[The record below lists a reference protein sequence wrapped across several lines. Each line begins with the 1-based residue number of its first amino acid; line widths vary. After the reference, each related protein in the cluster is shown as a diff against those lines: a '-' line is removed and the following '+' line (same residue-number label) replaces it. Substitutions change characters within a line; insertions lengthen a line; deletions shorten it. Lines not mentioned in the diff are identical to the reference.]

1 MTGDFFLT
9 NWFLEAMRWIYS
21 LTCAISESG
30 FGNVFLTILISTILL
45 RALTI
50 FSDIKTRKSS
60 AKMAEVQPEI
70 QRLQKKYAND
80 PRRFQAEQTKLMK
93 EKGVSMWGSCLP
105 MLITMPLFFCFIA
118 AFRYWGY
125 EMNLR
130 LLVDEN
136 AMELFKSFKFLWINN
151 IWQPDNG
158 LTPVLANGASFLA
171 TPQLSNLLY
180 LQEPGVGEKLVEMG
194 LAVTKVYQGGV
205 SYQLLSNDAAI
216 AIYDAAIQPFLDVY
230 KGYNNGWFVMSI
242 LAGGTNFRELGGY
255 EADEGK
261 HVKWGQIWRGIPT
274 CKLTGE
280 ADRAKLDAL
289 GLRLILDLRSTEE
302 ARREPDYVPDGARL
316 VQICGLC
323 AEDGREISFAPD
335 DIDALMKGR
344 KETPDG
350 SFFVQTMYERMLF
363 GNKAFKELFRAL
375 EAGETPI
382 LFHCSAGKDRTGVA
396 AMLILLALGASDET
410 ICADYLQTNLC
421 RKAEIEARMAAH
433 ADEIAKD
440 PRRENFHRSAA
451 GVSPEAAPFVLRT
464 IRAKYGN
471 AENYLEKEYGLTPA
485 RLMRL
490 RRMYLE

>member
-205 SYQLLSNDAAI
+205 SYQLLSNETAI

-230 KGYNNGWFVMSI
+230 KGYNNGWFIMSI
-242 LAGGTNFRELGGY
+242 LAGGTNFLSAWLMTKNTPAANE
-255 EADEGK
+255 EAAK
-261 HVKWGQIWRGIPT
+261 STKWMNYLFPIMSFIFCLNYNAAFAIYWT
-274 CKLTGE
+274 LTSVIMIIVN
-280 ADRAKLDAL
+280 
-289 GLRLILDLRSTEE
+289 LILNKKFPKTE
-302 ARREPDYVPDGARL
+302 PVK
-316 VQICGLC
+316 
-323 AEDGREISFAPD
+323 ED
-335 DIDALMKGR
+335 
-344 KETPDG
+344 
-350 SFFVQTMYERMLF
+350 
-363 GNKAFKELFRAL
+363 
-375 EAGETPI
+375 
-382 LFHCSAGKDRTGVA
+382 
-396 AMLILLALGASDET
+396 
-410 ICADYLQTNLC
+410 AD
-421 RKAEIEARMAAH
+421 K
-433 ADEIAKD
+433 
-440 PRRENFHRSAA
+440 
-451 GVSPEAAPFVLRT
+451 
-464 IRAKYGN
+464 
-471 AENYLEKEYGLTPA
+471 
-485 RLMRL
+485 
-490 RRMYLE
+490 

>member
-230 KGYNNGWFVMSI
+230 KGYNNGWFIMSI
-242 LAGGTNFRELGGY
+242 LAGGTNFLSAWLMTKNTPAANE
-255 EADEGK
+255 EAAK
-261 HVKWGQIWRGIPT
+261 STKWMNYLFPVMSFIFCLNYNAAFAIYWT
-274 CKLTGE
+274 LTSVIMIIVN
-280 ADRAKLDAL
+280 
-289 GLRLILDLRSTEE
+289 LILNRKFPRTEP
-302 ARREPDYVPDGARL
+302 AK
-316 VQICGLC
+316 
-323 AEDGREISFAPD
+323 ED
-335 DIDALMKGR
+335 
-344 KETPDG
+344 
-350 SFFVQTMYERMLF
+350 
-363 GNKAFKELFRAL
+363 
-375 EAGETPI
+375 
-382 LFHCSAGKDRTGVA
+382 
-396 AMLILLALGASDET
+396 
-410 ICADYLQTNLC
+410 AD
-421 RKAEIEARMAAH
+421 K
-433 ADEIAKD
+433 
-440 PRRENFHRSAA
+440 
-451 GVSPEAAPFVLRT
+451 
-464 IRAKYGN
+464 
-471 AENYLEKEYGLTPA
+471 
-485 RLMRL
+485 
-490 RRMYLE
+490 

>member
-50 FSDIKTRKSS
+50 FSDIKTRKSP

-205 SYQLLSNDAAI
+205 SYQLLSNETAI

-230 KGYNNGWFVMSI
+230 KGYNNGWFIMSI
-242 LAGGTNFRELGGY
+242 LAGGTNFLSAWLMTKNTPAANE
-255 EADEGK
+255 EAAK
-261 HVKWGQIWRGIPT
+261 STKWMNYLFPVMSFIFCLNYNAAFAIYWT
-274 CKLTGE
+274 LTSVIMIIVN
-280 ADRAKLDAL
+280 
-289 GLRLILDLRSTEE
+289 LILNKKFPRTEP
-302 ARREPDYVPDGARL
+302 AK
-316 VQICGLC
+316 
-323 AEDGREISFAPD
+323 ED
-335 DIDALMKGR
+335 
-344 KETPDG
+344 
-350 SFFVQTMYERMLF
+350 
-363 GNKAFKELFRAL
+363 
-375 EAGETPI
+375 
-382 LFHCSAGKDRTGVA
+382 
-396 AMLILLALGASDET
+396 
-410 ICADYLQTNLC
+410 AD
-421 RKAEIEARMAAH
+421 K
-433 ADEIAKD
+433 
-440 PRRENFHRSAA
+440 
-451 GVSPEAAPFVLRT
+451 
-464 IRAKYGN
+464 
-471 AENYLEKEYGLTPA
+471 
-485 RLMRL
+485 
-490 RRMYLE
+490 

>member
-205 SYQLLSNDAAI
+205 SYQLLSNETAI

-242 LAGGTNFRELGGY
+242 LAGGTNFLSAWLMTKNTPAANE
-255 EADEGK
+255 EAAK
-261 HVKWGQIWRGIPT
+261 STKWMNYLFPVMSFIFCLNYNAAFAIYWT
-274 CKLTGE
+274 LTSVIMIIVN
-280 ADRAKLDAL
+280 
-289 GLRLILDLRSTEE
+289 LILNKKFPRTEPAKE
-302 ARREPDYVPDGARL
+302 D
-316 VQICGLC
+316 
-323 AEDGREISFAPD
+323 AE
-335 DIDALMKGR
+335 K
-344 KETPDG
+344 
-350 SFFVQTMYERMLF
+350 
-363 GNKAFKELFRAL
+363 
-375 EAGETPI
+375 
-382 LFHCSAGKDRTGVA
+382 
-396 AMLILLALGASDET
+396 
-410 ICADYLQTNLC
+410 
-421 RKAEIEARMAAH
+421 
-433 ADEIAKD
+433 
-440 PRRENFHRSAA
+440 
-451 GVSPEAAPFVLRT
+451 
-464 IRAKYGN
+464 
-471 AENYLEKEYGLTPA
+471 
-485 RLMRL
+485 
-490 RRMYLE
+490 

>member
-205 SYQLLSNDAAI
+205 SYQLLSNETAI

-230 KGYNNGWFVMSI
+230 KGYNNGWFIMSI
-242 LAGGTNFRELGGY
+242 LAGGTNFLSAWLMTKNTPAANE
-255 EADEGK
+255 EAAK
-261 HVKWGQIWRGIPT
+261 STKWMNYLFPVMSFIFCLNYNAAFAIYWT
-274 CKLTGE
+274 LTSVIMIIVN
-280 ADRAKLDAL
+280 
-289 GLRLILDLRSTEE
+289 LILNKKFPRTEP
-302 ARREPDYVPDGARL
+302 AK
-316 VQICGLC
+316 
-323 AEDGREISFAPD
+323 ED
-335 DIDALMKGR
+335 
-344 KETPDG
+344 
-350 SFFVQTMYERMLF
+350 
-363 GNKAFKELFRAL
+363 
-375 EAGETPI
+375 
-382 LFHCSAGKDRTGVA
+382 
-396 AMLILLALGASDET
+396 
-410 ICADYLQTNLC
+410 AD
-421 RKAEIEARMAAH
+421 K
-433 ADEIAKD
+433 
-440 PRRENFHRSAA
+440 
-451 GVSPEAAPFVLRT
+451 
-464 IRAKYGN
+464 
-471 AENYLEKEYGLTPA
+471 
-485 RLMRL
+485 
-490 RRMYLE
+490 

>member
-21 LTCAISESG
+21 LTCSISASG

-80 PRRFQAEQTKLMK
+80 PRRFQAEQSKLMK

-230 KGYNNGWFVMSI
+230 KGYNNGWFIMSI
-242 LAGGTNFRELGGY
+242 LAGGTNFLSAWLMTKNTPAANE
-255 EADEGK
+255 EAAK
-261 HVKWGQIWRGIPT
+261 STKWMNYLFPVMSFIFCLNYNAAFAIYWT
-274 CKLTGE
+274 LTSVIMIIVN
-280 ADRAKLDAL
+280 
-289 GLRLILDLRSTEE
+289 LILNKKFPRTEP
-302 ARREPDYVPDGARL
+302 AK
-316 VQICGLC
+316 
-323 AEDGREISFAPD
+323 ED
-335 DIDALMKGR
+335 
-344 KETPDG
+344 
-350 SFFVQTMYERMLF
+350 
-363 GNKAFKELFRAL
+363 
-375 EAGETPI
+375 
-382 LFHCSAGKDRTGVA
+382 
-396 AMLILLALGASDET
+396 
-410 ICADYLQTNLC
+410 AD
-421 RKAEIEARMAAH
+421 K
-433 ADEIAKD
+433 
-440 PRRENFHRSAA
+440 
-451 GVSPEAAPFVLRT
+451 
-464 IRAKYGN
+464 
-471 AENYLEKEYGLTPA
+471 
-485 RLMRL
+485 
-490 RRMYLE
+490 

>member
-230 KGYNNGWFVMSI
+230 KGYNNGWFIMSI
-242 LAGGTNFRELGGY
+242 LAGGTNFLSAWLMTKNTPAANED
-255 EADEGK
+255 AAK
-261 HVKWGQIWRGIPT
+261 STKWMNYLFPIMSFIFCLNYNAAFAIYWT
-274 CKLTGE
+274 LTSVIMIIVN
-280 ADRAKLDAL
+280 
-289 GLRLILDLRSTEE
+289 LILNKKFPRTEP
-302 ARREPDYVPDGARL
+302 AK
-316 VQICGLC
+316 
-323 AEDGREISFAPD
+323 EDA
-335 DIDALMKGR
+335 
-344 KETPDG
+344 
-350 SFFVQTMYERMLF
+350 
-363 GNKAFKELFRAL
+363 NK
-375 EAGETPI
+375 
-382 LFHCSAGKDRTGVA
+382 
-396 AMLILLALGASDET
+396 
-410 ICADYLQTNLC
+410 
-421 RKAEIEARMAAH
+421 
-433 ADEIAKD
+433 
-440 PRRENFHRSAA
+440 
-451 GVSPEAAPFVLRT
+451 
-464 IRAKYGN
+464 
-471 AENYLEKEYGLTPA
+471 
-485 RLMRL
+485 
-490 RRMYLE
+490 

>member
-205 SYQLLSNDAAI
+205 SYQILSNDAAI

-230 KGYNNGWFVMSI
+230 KGYNNGWFIMSI
-242 LAGGTNFRELGGY
+242 LAGGTNFLSAWLMTKNTPAANED
-255 EADEGK
+255 AAK
-261 HVKWGQIWRGIPT
+261 STKWMNYLFPVMSFIFCLNYNAAFAIYWT
-274 CKLTGE
+274 LTSVIMIIVN
-280 ADRAKLDAL
+280 
-289 GLRLILDLRSTEE
+289 LILNKKFPRTEP
-302 ARREPDYVPDGARL
+302 AK
-316 VQICGLC
+316 
-323 AEDGREISFAPD
+323 EDA
-335 DIDALMKGR
+335 
-344 KETPDG
+344 
-350 SFFVQTMYERMLF
+350 
-363 GNKAFKELFRAL
+363 NK
-375 EAGETPI
+375 
-382 LFHCSAGKDRTGVA
+382 
-396 AMLILLALGASDET
+396 
-410 ICADYLQTNLC
+410 
-421 RKAEIEARMAAH
+421 
-433 ADEIAKD
+433 
-440 PRRENFHRSAA
+440 
-451 GVSPEAAPFVLRT
+451 
-464 IRAKYGN
+464 
-471 AENYLEKEYGLTPA
+471 
-485 RLMRL
+485 
-490 RRMYLE
+490 

>member
-125 EMNLR
+125 EMNIR

-205 SYQLLSNDAAI
+205 SYQILSNDAAI

-230 KGYNNGWFVMSI
+230 KGYNNGWFIMSI
-242 LAGGTNFRELGGY
+242 LAGGTNFLSAWLMTKNTPAANE
-255 EADEGK
+255 EAAK
-261 HVKWGQIWRGIPT
+261 STKWMNYLFPIMSFIFCLNYNAAFAIYWT
-274 CKLTGE
+274 LTSVIMIIVN
-280 ADRAKLDAL
+280 
-289 GLRLILDLRSTEE
+289 LILNKKFPRTEP
-302 ARREPDYVPDGARL
+302 AK
-316 VQICGLC
+316 
-323 AEDGREISFAPD
+323 EDA
-335 DIDALMKGR
+335 
-344 KETPDG
+344 
-350 SFFVQTMYERMLF
+350 
-363 GNKAFKELFRAL
+363 NK
-375 EAGETPI
+375 
-382 LFHCSAGKDRTGVA
+382 
-396 AMLILLALGASDET
+396 
-410 ICADYLQTNLC
+410 
-421 RKAEIEARMAAH
+421 
-433 ADEIAKD
+433 
-440 PRRENFHRSAA
+440 
-451 GVSPEAAPFVLRT
+451 
-464 IRAKYGN
+464 
-471 AENYLEKEYGLTPA
+471 
-485 RLMRL
+485 
-490 RRMYLE
+490 

>member
-1 MTGDFFLT
+1 MTGDFCLT

-230 KGYNNGWFVMSI
+230 KGYNNGWFIMSI
-242 LAGGTNFRELGGY
+242 LAGGTNFLSAWLMTKNTPAANE
-255 EADEGK
+255 EAAK
-261 HVKWGQIWRGIPT
+261 STKWMNYLFPVMSFIFCLNYNAAFAIYWT
-274 CKLTGE
+274 LTSVIMIIVN
-280 ADRAKLDAL
+280 
-289 GLRLILDLRSTEE
+289 LILNKKFPRTEP
-302 ARREPDYVPDGARL
+302 AK
-316 VQICGLC
+316 
-323 AEDGREISFAPD
+323 ED
-335 DIDALMKGR
+335 
-344 KETPDG
+344 
-350 SFFVQTMYERMLF
+350 
-363 GNKAFKELFRAL
+363 
-375 EAGETPI
+375 
-382 LFHCSAGKDRTGVA
+382 
-396 AMLILLALGASDET
+396 
-410 ICADYLQTNLC
+410 AD
-421 RKAEIEARMAAH
+421 K
-433 ADEIAKD
+433 
-440 PRRENFHRSAA
+440 
-451 GVSPEAAPFVLRT
+451 
-464 IRAKYGN
+464 
-471 AENYLEKEYGLTPA
+471 
-485 RLMRL
+485 
-490 RRMYLE
+490 

>member
-125 EMNLR
+125 EMNIR

-205 SYQLLSNDAAI
+205 SYQILSNDAAI

-230 KGYNNGWFVMSI
+230 KGYNNGWFIMSI
-242 LAGGTNFRELGGY
+242 LAGGTNFLSAWLMTKNTPAANE
-255 EADEGK
+255 EAAK
-261 HVKWGQIWRGIPT
+261 STKWMNYLFPVMSFIFCLNYNAAFAIYWT
-274 CKLTGE
+274 LTSVIMIIVN
-280 ADRAKLDAL
+280 
-289 GLRLILDLRSTEE
+289 LILNKKFPRTEP
-302 ARREPDYVPDGARL
+302 AK
-316 VQICGLC
+316 
-323 AEDGREISFAPD
+323 EDA
-335 DIDALMKGR
+335 
-344 KETPDG
+344 
-350 SFFVQTMYERMLF
+350 
-363 GNKAFKELFRAL
+363 NK
-375 EAGETPI
+375 
-382 LFHCSAGKDRTGVA
+382 
-396 AMLILLALGASDET
+396 
-410 ICADYLQTNLC
+410 
-421 RKAEIEARMAAH
+421 
-433 ADEIAKD
+433 
-440 PRRENFHRSAA
+440 
-451 GVSPEAAPFVLRT
+451 
-464 IRAKYGN
+464 
-471 AENYLEKEYGLTPA
+471 
-485 RLMRL
+485 
-490 RRMYLE
+490 

>member
-205 SYQLLSNDAAI
+205 SYQILSNETAI

-230 KGYNNGWFVMSI
+230 KGYNNGWFIMSI
-242 LAGGTNFRELGGY
+242 LAGGTNFLSAWLMTKNTPAANE
-255 EADEGK
+255 EAAK
-261 HVKWGQIWRGIPT
+261 STKWMNYLFPIMSFIFCLNYNAAFAIYWT
-274 CKLTGE
+274 LTSVIMIIVN
-280 ADRAKLDAL
+280 
-289 GLRLILDLRSTEE
+289 LILNKKFPKTE
-302 ARREPDYVPDGARL
+302 PVK
-316 VQICGLC
+316 
-323 AEDGREISFAPD
+323 ED
-335 DIDALMKGR
+335 
-344 KETPDG
+344 
-350 SFFVQTMYERMLF
+350 
-363 GNKAFKELFRAL
+363 
-375 EAGETPI
+375 
-382 LFHCSAGKDRTGVA
+382 
-396 AMLILLALGASDET
+396 
-410 ICADYLQTNLC
+410 AD
-421 RKAEIEARMAAH
+421 K
-433 ADEIAKD
+433 
-440 PRRENFHRSAA
+440 
-451 GVSPEAAPFVLRT
+451 
-464 IRAKYGN
+464 
-471 AENYLEKEYGLTPA
+471 
-485 RLMRL
+485 
-490 RRMYLE
+490 

>member
-80 PRRFQAEQTKLMK
+80 PRRFQTEQTKLMK

-230 KGYNNGWFVMSI
+230 KGYNNGWFIMSI
-242 LAGGTNFRELGGY
+242 LAGGTNFLSAWLMTKNTPAANE
-255 EADEGK
+255 EAAK
-261 HVKWGQIWRGIPT
+261 STKWMNYLFPVMSFIFCLNYNAAFAIYWT
-274 CKLTGE
+274 LTSVIMIIVN
-280 ADRAKLDAL
+280 
-289 GLRLILDLRSTEE
+289 LILNKKFPRTEP
-302 ARREPDYVPDGARL
+302 AK
-316 VQICGLC
+316 
-323 AEDGREISFAPD
+323 ED
-335 DIDALMKGR
+335 
-344 KETPDG
+344 
-350 SFFVQTMYERMLF
+350 
-363 GNKAFKELFRAL
+363 
-375 EAGETPI
+375 
-382 LFHCSAGKDRTGVA
+382 
-396 AMLILLALGASDET
+396 
-410 ICADYLQTNLC
+410 AD
-421 RKAEIEARMAAH
+421 K
-433 ADEIAKD
+433 
-440 PRRENFHRSAA
+440 
-451 GVSPEAAPFVLRT
+451 
-464 IRAKYGN
+464 
-471 AENYLEKEYGLTPA
+471 
-485 RLMRL
+485 
-490 RRMYLE
+490 

>member
-21 LTCAISESG
+21 LTCSISASG

-230 KGYNNGWFVMSI
+230 KGYNNGWFIMSI
-242 LAGGTNFRELGGY
+242 LAGGTNFLSAWLMTKNTPAANE
-255 EADEGK
+255 EAAK
-261 HVKWGQIWRGIPT
+261 STKWMNYLFPVMSFIFCLNYNAAFAIYWT
-274 CKLTGE
+274 LTSVIMIIVN
-280 ADRAKLDAL
+280 
-289 GLRLILDLRSTEE
+289 LILNKKFPRTEP
-302 ARREPDYVPDGARL
+302 AK
-316 VQICGLC
+316 
-323 AEDGREISFAPD
+323 ED
-335 DIDALMKGR
+335 
-344 KETPDG
+344 
-350 SFFVQTMYERMLF
+350 
-363 GNKAFKELFRAL
+363 
-375 EAGETPI
+375 
-382 LFHCSAGKDRTGVA
+382 
-396 AMLILLALGASDET
+396 
-410 ICADYLQTNLC
+410 AD
-421 RKAEIEARMAAH
+421 K
-433 ADEIAKD
+433 
-440 PRRENFHRSAA
+440 
-451 GVSPEAAPFVLRT
+451 
-464 IRAKYGN
+464 
-471 AENYLEKEYGLTPA
+471 
-485 RLMRL
+485 
-490 RRMYLE
+490 

>member
-205 SYQLLSNDAAI
+205 SYQILSNDAAI

-230 KGYNNGWFVMSI
+230 KGYNNGWFIMSI
-242 LAGGTNFRELGGY
+242 LAGGTNFLSAWLMTKNTPAANE
-255 EADEGK
+255 EAAK
-261 HVKWGQIWRGIPT
+261 STNWMNYLFPVMSFIFCLNYNAAFAIYWT
-274 CKLTGE
+274 LTSVIMIIVN
-280 ADRAKLDAL
+280 
-289 GLRLILDLRSTEE
+289 LILNKKFPRTEPAKE
-302 ARREPDYVPDGARL
+302 GA
-316 VQICGLC
+316 
-323 AEDGREISFAPD
+323 D
-335 DIDALMKGR
+335 K
-344 KETPDG
+344 
-350 SFFVQTMYERMLF
+350 
-363 GNKAFKELFRAL
+363 
-375 EAGETPI
+375 
-382 LFHCSAGKDRTGVA
+382 
-396 AMLILLALGASDET
+396 
-410 ICADYLQTNLC
+410 
-421 RKAEIEARMAAH
+421 
-433 ADEIAKD
+433 
-440 PRRENFHRSAA
+440 
-451 GVSPEAAPFVLRT
+451 
-464 IRAKYGN
+464 
-471 AENYLEKEYGLTPA
+471 
-485 RLMRL
+485 
-490 RRMYLE
+490 

>member
-180 LQEPGVGEKLVEMG
+180 LNEPGVGEKLVEMG

-230 KGYNNGWFVMSI
+230 KGYNNGWFIMSI
-242 LAGGTNFRELGGY
+242 LAGGTNFLSAWLMTKNTPAANE
-255 EADEGK
+255 EAAK
-261 HVKWGQIWRGIPT
+261 STKWMNYLFPVMSFIFCLNYNAAFAIYWT
-274 CKLTGE
+274 LTSVIMIIVN
-280 ADRAKLDAL
+280 
-289 GLRLILDLRSTEE
+289 LILNKKFPRTEP
-302 ARREPDYVPDGARL
+302 AK
-316 VQICGLC
+316 
-323 AEDGREISFAPD
+323 EDA
-335 DIDALMKGR
+335 
-344 KETPDG
+344 
-350 SFFVQTMYERMLF
+350 
-363 GNKAFKELFRAL
+363 NK
-375 EAGETPI
+375 
-382 LFHCSAGKDRTGVA
+382 
-396 AMLILLALGASDET
+396 
-410 ICADYLQTNLC
+410 
-421 RKAEIEARMAAH
+421 
-433 ADEIAKD
+433 
-440 PRRENFHRSAA
+440 
-451 GVSPEAAPFVLRT
+451 
-464 IRAKYGN
+464 
-471 AENYLEKEYGLTPA
+471 
-485 RLMRL
+485 
-490 RRMYLE
+490 

>member
-205 SYQLLSNDAAI
+205 SYQILSNDAAI

-230 KGYNNGWFVMSI
+230 KGYNNGWFIMSI
-242 LAGGTNFRELGGY
+242 LAGGTNFLSAWLMTKNTPAANE
-255 EADEGK
+255 EAAK
-261 HVKWGQIWRGIPT
+261 STKWMNYLFPVMSFIFCLNYNAAFAIYWT
-274 CKLTGE
+274 LTSVIMIIVN
-280 ADRAKLDAL
+280 
-289 GLRLILDLRSTEE
+289 LILNKKFPKTEP
-302 ARREPDYVPDGARL
+302 AK
-316 VQICGLC
+316 
-323 AEDGREISFAPD
+323 EDA
-335 DIDALMKGR
+335 
-344 KETPDG
+344 
-350 SFFVQTMYERMLF
+350 
-363 GNKAFKELFRAL
+363 NK
-375 EAGETPI
+375 
-382 LFHCSAGKDRTGVA
+382 
-396 AMLILLALGASDET
+396 
-410 ICADYLQTNLC
+410 
-421 RKAEIEARMAAH
+421 
-433 ADEIAKD
+433 
-440 PRRENFHRSAA
+440 
-451 GVSPEAAPFVLRT
+451 
-464 IRAKYGN
+464 
-471 AENYLEKEYGLTPA
+471 
-485 RLMRL
+485 
-490 RRMYLE
+490 

>member
-230 KGYNNGWFVMSI
+230 KGYNNGWFIMSI
-242 LAGGTNFRELGGY
+242 LAGGTNFLSAWLMTKNAPAANE
-255 EADEGK
+255 EAAK
-261 HVKWGQIWRGIPT
+261 STKWMNYLFPVMSFIFCLNYNAAFAIYWT
-274 CKLTGE
+274 LTSVIMIIVN
-280 ADRAKLDAL
+280 
-289 GLRLILDLRSTEE
+289 LILNKKFPRTEP
-302 ARREPDYVPDGARL
+302 AK
-316 VQICGLC
+316 
-323 AEDGREISFAPD
+323 ED
-335 DIDALMKGR
+335 
-344 KETPDG
+344 
-350 SFFVQTMYERMLF
+350 
-363 GNKAFKELFRAL
+363 
-375 EAGETPI
+375 
-382 LFHCSAGKDRTGVA
+382 
-396 AMLILLALGASDET
+396 
-410 ICADYLQTNLC
+410 AD
-421 RKAEIEARMAAH
+421 K
-433 ADEIAKD
+433 
-440 PRRENFHRSAA
+440 
-451 GVSPEAAPFVLRT
+451 
-464 IRAKYGN
+464 
-471 AENYLEKEYGLTPA
+471 
-485 RLMRL
+485 
-490 RRMYLE
+490 

>member
-158 LTPVLANGASFLA
+158 LTPVLANGANFLA

-230 KGYNNGWFVMSI
+230 KGYNNGWFIMSI
-242 LAGGTNFRELGGY
+242 LAGGTNFLSAWLMTKNTPAANE
-255 EADEGK
+255 EAAK
-261 HVKWGQIWRGIPT
+261 STKWMNYLFPIMSFIFCLNYNAAFAIYWT
-274 CKLTGE
+274 LTSVIMIIVN
-280 ADRAKLDAL
+280 
-289 GLRLILDLRSTEE
+289 LILNKKFPRTEP
-302 ARREPDYVPDGARL
+302 AK
-316 VQICGLC
+316 
-323 AEDGREISFAPD
+323 EDA
-335 DIDALMKGR
+335 
-344 KETPDG
+344 
-350 SFFVQTMYERMLF
+350 
-363 GNKAFKELFRAL
+363 NK
-375 EAGETPI
+375 
-382 LFHCSAGKDRTGVA
+382 
-396 AMLILLALGASDET
+396 
-410 ICADYLQTNLC
+410 
-421 RKAEIEARMAAH
+421 
-433 ADEIAKD
+433 
-440 PRRENFHRSAA
+440 
-451 GVSPEAAPFVLRT
+451 
-464 IRAKYGN
+464 
-471 AENYLEKEYGLTPA
+471 
-485 RLMRL
+485 
-490 RRMYLE
+490 

>member
-230 KGYNNGWFVMSI
+230 KGYNNGWFIMSI
-242 LAGGTNFRELGGY
+242 LAGGTNFLAAWLMTKNTPAANE
-255 EADEGK
+255 EAAK
-261 HVKWGQIWRGIPT
+261 STKWMNYLFPVMSFIFCLNYNAAFAIYWT
-274 CKLTGE
+274 LTSVIMIIVN
-280 ADRAKLDAL
+280 
-289 GLRLILDLRSTEE
+289 LILNKKFPRTEP
-302 ARREPDYVPDGARL
+302 AK
-316 VQICGLC
+316 
-323 AEDGREISFAPD
+323 EDA
-335 DIDALMKGR
+335 
-344 KETPDG
+344 
-350 SFFVQTMYERMLF
+350 
-363 GNKAFKELFRAL
+363 NK
-375 EAGETPI
+375 
-382 LFHCSAGKDRTGVA
+382 
-396 AMLILLALGASDET
+396 
-410 ICADYLQTNLC
+410 
-421 RKAEIEARMAAH
+421 
-433 ADEIAKD
+433 
-440 PRRENFHRSAA
+440 
-451 GVSPEAAPFVLRT
+451 
-464 IRAKYGN
+464 
-471 AENYLEKEYGLTPA
+471 
-485 RLMRL
+485 
-490 RRMYLE
+490 

>member
-205 SYQLLSNDAAI
+205 SYQILSNETAI

-242 LAGGTNFRELGGY
+242 LAGGTNFLSAWLMTKNTPAANE
-255 EADEGK
+255 EAAK
-261 HVKWGQIWRGIPT
+261 STKWMNYLFPIMSFIFCLNYNAAFAIYWT
-274 CKLTGE
+274 LTSVIMIIVN
-280 ADRAKLDAL
+280 
-289 GLRLILDLRSTEE
+289 LILNKKFPKTEP
-302 ARREPDYVPDGARL
+302 AK
-316 VQICGLC
+316 
-323 AEDGREISFAPD
+323 ED
-335 DIDALMKGR
+335 
-344 KETPDG
+344 
-350 SFFVQTMYERMLF
+350 
-363 GNKAFKELFRAL
+363 
-375 EAGETPI
+375 
-382 LFHCSAGKDRTGVA
+382 
-396 AMLILLALGASDET
+396 
-410 ICADYLQTNLC
+410 AD
-421 RKAEIEARMAAH
+421 K
-433 ADEIAKD
+433 
-440 PRRENFHRSAA
+440 
-451 GVSPEAAPFVLRT
+451 
-464 IRAKYGN
+464 
-471 AENYLEKEYGLTPA
+471 
-485 RLMRL
+485 
-490 RRMYLE
+490 

>member
-205 SYQLLSNDAAI
+205 SYQLLSNETAI

-242 LAGGTNFRELGGY
+242 LAGGTNFLSAWLMTKNTPAANE
-255 EADEGK
+255 EAAK
-261 HVKWGQIWRGIPT
+261 STKWMNYLFPVMSFIFCLNYNAAFAIYWT
-274 CKLTGE
+274 LTSVIMIIVN
-280 ADRAKLDAL
+280 
-289 GLRLILDLRSTEE
+289 LILNKKFPRTEPAKE
-302 ARREPDYVPDGARL
+302 GA
-316 VQICGLC
+316 
-323 AEDGREISFAPD
+323 D
-335 DIDALMKGR
+335 K
-344 KETPDG
+344 
-350 SFFVQTMYERMLF
+350 
-363 GNKAFKELFRAL
+363 
-375 EAGETPI
+375 
-382 LFHCSAGKDRTGVA
+382 
-396 AMLILLALGASDET
+396 
-410 ICADYLQTNLC
+410 
-421 RKAEIEARMAAH
+421 
-433 ADEIAKD
+433 
-440 PRRENFHRSAA
+440 
-451 GVSPEAAPFVLRT
+451 
-464 IRAKYGN
+464 
-471 AENYLEKEYGLTPA
+471 
-485 RLMRL
+485 
-490 RRMYLE
+490 

>member
-80 PRRFQAEQTKLMK
+80 PRRFQAEQQKLMK
-93 EKGVSMWGSCLP
+93 ERGVSMWGSCLP

-230 KGYNNGWFVMSI
+230 KGYNNGWFIMSI
-242 LAGGTNFRELGGY
+242 LAGGTNFLSAWLMTKNTPAANE
-255 EADEGK
+255 EAAK
-261 HVKWGQIWRGIPT
+261 STKWMNYLFPIMSFIFCLNYNAAFAIYWT
-274 CKLTGE
+274 LTSVIMIIVN
-280 ADRAKLDAL
+280 
-289 GLRLILDLRSTEE
+289 LILNKKFPRTEP
-302 ARREPDYVPDGARL
+302 AK
-316 VQICGLC
+316 
-323 AEDGREISFAPD
+323 EDA
-335 DIDALMKGR
+335 
-344 KETPDG
+344 
-350 SFFVQTMYERMLF
+350 
-363 GNKAFKELFRAL
+363 NK
-375 EAGETPI
+375 
-382 LFHCSAGKDRTGVA
+382 
-396 AMLILLALGASDET
+396 
-410 ICADYLQTNLC
+410 
-421 RKAEIEARMAAH
+421 
-433 ADEIAKD
+433 
-440 PRRENFHRSAA
+440 
-451 GVSPEAAPFVLRT
+451 
-464 IRAKYGN
+464 
-471 AENYLEKEYGLTPA
+471 
-485 RLMRL
+485 
-490 RRMYLE
+490 

>member
-230 KGYNNGWFVMSI
+230 KGYNNGWFIMSI
-242 LAGGTNFRELGGY
+242 LAGGTNFLSAWLMTKNTPAANE
-255 EADEGK
+255 EAAK
-261 HVKWGQIWRGIPT
+261 STKWMNYLFPIMSFIFCLNYNAAFAIYWT
-274 CKLTGE
+274 LTSVIMIIVN
-280 ADRAKLDAL
+280 
-289 GLRLILDLRSTEE
+289 LILNKKFPRTEP
-302 ARREPDYVPDGARL
+302 AK
-316 VQICGLC
+316 
-323 AEDGREISFAPD
+323 EDA
-335 DIDALMKGR
+335 
-344 KETPDG
+344 
-350 SFFVQTMYERMLF
+350 
-363 GNKAFKELFRAL
+363 NK
-375 EAGETPI
+375 
-382 LFHCSAGKDRTGVA
+382 
-396 AMLILLALGASDET
+396 
-410 ICADYLQTNLC
+410 
-421 RKAEIEARMAAH
+421 
-433 ADEIAKD
+433 
-440 PRRENFHRSAA
+440 
-451 GVSPEAAPFVLRT
+451 
-464 IRAKYGN
+464 
-471 AENYLEKEYGLTPA
+471 
-485 RLMRL
+485 
-490 RRMYLE
+490 

>member
-205 SYQLLSNDAAI
+205 SYQLLSNDTAI

-230 KGYNNGWFVMSI
+230 KGYNNGWFIMSI
-242 LAGGTNFRELGGY
+242 LAGGTNFLSAWLMTKNTPAANE
-255 EADEGK
+255 EAAK
-261 HVKWGQIWRGIPT
+261 STKWMNYLFPVMSFIFCLNYNAAFAIYWT
-274 CKLTGE
+274 LTSVIMIIVN
-280 ADRAKLDAL
+280 
-289 GLRLILDLRSTEE
+289 LILNKKFPRTEP
-302 ARREPDYVPDGARL
+302 AK
-316 VQICGLC
+316 
-323 AEDGREISFAPD
+323 EDA
-335 DIDALMKGR
+335 
-344 KETPDG
+344 
-350 SFFVQTMYERMLF
+350 
-363 GNKAFKELFRAL
+363 NK
-375 EAGETPI
+375 
-382 LFHCSAGKDRTGVA
+382 
-396 AMLILLALGASDET
+396 
-410 ICADYLQTNLC
+410 
-421 RKAEIEARMAAH
+421 
-433 ADEIAKD
+433 
-440 PRRENFHRSAA
+440 
-451 GVSPEAAPFVLRT
+451 
-464 IRAKYGN
+464 
-471 AENYLEKEYGLTPA
+471 
-485 RLMRL
+485 
-490 RRMYLE
+490 

>member
-158 LTPVLANGASFLA
+158 LTPVLSNGASFLA

-230 KGYNNGWFVMSI
+230 KGYNNGWFIMSI
-242 LAGGTNFRELGGY
+242 LAGGTNFLSAWLMTKNTPAANE
-255 EADEGK
+255 EAAK
-261 HVKWGQIWRGIPT
+261 STKWMNYLFPVMSFIFCLNYNAAFAIYWT
-274 CKLTGE
+274 LTSVIMIIVN
-280 ADRAKLDAL
+280 
-289 GLRLILDLRSTEE
+289 LILNKKFPRTEP
-302 ARREPDYVPDGARL
+302 AK
-316 VQICGLC
+316 
-323 AEDGREISFAPD
+323 ED
-335 DIDALMKGR
+335 
-344 KETPDG
+344 
-350 SFFVQTMYERMLF
+350 
-363 GNKAFKELFRAL
+363 
-375 EAGETPI
+375 
-382 LFHCSAGKDRTGVA
+382 
-396 AMLILLALGASDET
+396 
-410 ICADYLQTNLC
+410 AD
-421 RKAEIEARMAAH
+421 K
-433 ADEIAKD
+433 
-440 PRRENFHRSAA
+440 
-451 GVSPEAAPFVLRT
+451 
-464 IRAKYGN
+464 
-471 AENYLEKEYGLTPA
+471 
-485 RLMRL
+485 
-490 RRMYLE
+490 

>member
-1 MTGDFFLT
+1 MTGYFFLT

-230 KGYNNGWFVMSI
+230 KGYNNGWFIMSI
-242 LAGGTNFRELGGY
+242 LAGGTNFLSAWLMTKNTPAANE
-255 EADEGK
+255 EAAK
-261 HVKWGQIWRGIPT
+261 STKWMNYLFPVMSFIFCLNYNAAFAIYWT
-274 CKLTGE
+274 LTSVIMIIVN
-280 ADRAKLDAL
+280 
-289 GLRLILDLRSTEE
+289 LILNKKFPRTEP
-302 ARREPDYVPDGARL
+302 AK
-316 VQICGLC
+316 
-323 AEDGREISFAPD
+323 EDA
-335 DIDALMKGR
+335 
-344 KETPDG
+344 
-350 SFFVQTMYERMLF
+350 
-363 GNKAFKELFRAL
+363 NK
-375 EAGETPI
+375 
-382 LFHCSAGKDRTGVA
+382 
-396 AMLILLALGASDET
+396 
-410 ICADYLQTNLC
+410 
-421 RKAEIEARMAAH
+421 
-433 ADEIAKD
+433 
-440 PRRENFHRSAA
+440 
-451 GVSPEAAPFVLRT
+451 
-464 IRAKYGN
+464 
-471 AENYLEKEYGLTPA
+471 
-485 RLMRL
+485 
-490 RRMYLE
+490 

>member
-180 LQEPGVGEKLVEMG
+180 LQEPGVGEKLVEIG

-205 SYQLLSNDAAI
+205 SYQLLSNETAI

-230 KGYNNGWFVMSI
+230 KGYNNGWFIMSI
-242 LAGGTNFRELGGY
+242 LAGGTNFLSAWLMTKNTPAANE
-255 EADEGK
+255 EAAK
-261 HVKWGQIWRGIPT
+261 STKWMNYLFPVMSFIFCLNYNAAFAIYWT
-274 CKLTGE
+274 LTSVIMIIVN
-280 ADRAKLDAL
+280 
-289 GLRLILDLRSTEE
+289 LILNKKFPKTEP
-302 ARREPDYVPDGARL
+302 AK
-316 VQICGLC
+316 
-323 AEDGREISFAPD
+323 ED
-335 DIDALMKGR
+335 
-344 KETPDG
+344 
-350 SFFVQTMYERMLF
+350 
-363 GNKAFKELFRAL
+363 
-375 EAGETPI
+375 
-382 LFHCSAGKDRTGVA
+382 
-396 AMLILLALGASDET
+396 
-410 ICADYLQTNLC
+410 AD
-421 RKAEIEARMAAH
+421 K
-433 ADEIAKD
+433 
-440 PRRENFHRSAA
+440 
-451 GVSPEAAPFVLRT
+451 
-464 IRAKYGN
+464 
-471 AENYLEKEYGLTPA
+471 
-485 RLMRL
+485 
-490 RRMYLE
+490 

>member
-45 RALTI
+45 RVLTI

-230 KGYNNGWFVMSI
+230 KGYNNGWFIMSI
-242 LAGGTNFRELGGY
+242 LAGGTNFLSAWLMTKNTPAANE
-255 EADEGK
+255 EAAK
-261 HVKWGQIWRGIPT
+261 STKWMNYLFPVMSFIFCLNYNAAFAIYWT
-274 CKLTGE
+274 LTSVIMIIVN
-280 ADRAKLDAL
+280 
-289 GLRLILDLRSTEE
+289 LILNKKFPRTEP
-302 ARREPDYVPDGARL
+302 AK
-316 VQICGLC
+316 
-323 AEDGREISFAPD
+323 EDA
-335 DIDALMKGR
+335 
-344 KETPDG
+344 
-350 SFFVQTMYERMLF
+350 
-363 GNKAFKELFRAL
+363 NK
-375 EAGETPI
+375 
-382 LFHCSAGKDRTGVA
+382 
-396 AMLILLALGASDET
+396 
-410 ICADYLQTNLC
+410 
-421 RKAEIEARMAAH
+421 
-433 ADEIAKD
+433 
-440 PRRENFHRSAA
+440 
-451 GVSPEAAPFVLRT
+451 
-464 IRAKYGN
+464 
-471 AENYLEKEYGLTPA
+471 
-485 RLMRL
+485 
-490 RRMYLE
+490 

>member
-1 MTGDFFLT
+1 LTGDFFLT

-45 RALTI
+45 RVLTI

-205 SYQLLSNDAAI
+205 SYQLLSNETAI

-242 LAGGTNFRELGGY
+242 LAGGTNFLSAWLMTKNTPAANE
-255 EADEGK
+255 EAAK
-261 HVKWGQIWRGIPT
+261 STKWMNYLFPIMSFIFCLNYNAAFAIYWT
-274 CKLTGE
+274 LTSVIMIIVN
-280 ADRAKLDAL
+280 
-289 GLRLILDLRSTEE
+289 LILNKKFPRTEP
-302 ARREPDYVPDGARL
+302 AK
-316 VQICGLC
+316 
-323 AEDGREISFAPD
+323 EDA
-335 DIDALMKGR
+335 
-344 KETPDG
+344 
-350 SFFVQTMYERMLF
+350 
-363 GNKAFKELFRAL
+363 NK
-375 EAGETPI
+375 
-382 LFHCSAGKDRTGVA
+382 
-396 AMLILLALGASDET
+396 
-410 ICADYLQTNLC
+410 
-421 RKAEIEARMAAH
+421 
-433 ADEIAKD
+433 
-440 PRRENFHRSAA
+440 
-451 GVSPEAAPFVLRT
+451 
-464 IRAKYGN
+464 
-471 AENYLEKEYGLTPA
+471 
-485 RLMRL
+485 
-490 RRMYLE
+490 

>member
-180 LQEPGVGEKLVEMG
+180 LNEPGVGEKLVEMG

-205 SYQLLSNDAAI
+205 SYQILSNETAI

-242 LAGGTNFRELGGY
+242 LAGGTNFLSAWLMTKNTPAANE
-255 EADEGK
+255 EAAK
-261 HVKWGQIWRGIPT
+261 STKWMNYLFPVMSFIFCLNYNAAFAIYWT
-274 CKLTGE
+274 LTSVIMIIVN
-280 ADRAKLDAL
+280 
-289 GLRLILDLRSTEE
+289 LILNKKFPRTEP
-302 ARREPDYVPDGARL
+302 AK
-316 VQICGLC
+316 
-323 AEDGREISFAPD
+323 ED
-335 DIDALMKGR
+335 
-344 KETPDG
+344 
-350 SFFVQTMYERMLF
+350 
-363 GNKAFKELFRAL
+363 
-375 EAGETPI
+375 
-382 LFHCSAGKDRTGVA
+382 
-396 AMLILLALGASDET
+396 
-410 ICADYLQTNLC
+410 AD
-421 RKAEIEARMAAH
+421 K
-433 ADEIAKD
+433 
-440 PRRENFHRSAA
+440 
-451 GVSPEAAPFVLRT
+451 
-464 IRAKYGN
+464 
-471 AENYLEKEYGLTPA
+471 
-485 RLMRL
+485 
-490 RRMYLE
+490 

>member
-21 LTCAISESG
+21 LTCAISERG

-70 QRLQKKYAND
+70 QQLQKKYAND

-230 KGYNNGWFVMSI
+230 KGYNNGWFIMSI
-242 LAGGTNFRELGGY
+242 LAGGTNFLSAWLMTKNTPAANE
-255 EADEGK
+255 EAAK
-261 HVKWGQIWRGIPT
+261 STKWMNYLFPVMSFIFCLNYNAAFAIYWT
-274 CKLTGE
+274 LTSVIMIIVN
-280 ADRAKLDAL
+280 
-289 GLRLILDLRSTEE
+289 LILNKKFPRTEP
-302 ARREPDYVPDGARL
+302 AK
-316 VQICGLC
+316 
-323 AEDGREISFAPD
+323 EDA
-335 DIDALMKGR
+335 
-344 KETPDG
+344 
-350 SFFVQTMYERMLF
+350 
-363 GNKAFKELFRAL
+363 NK
-375 EAGETPI
+375 
-382 LFHCSAGKDRTGVA
+382 
-396 AMLILLALGASDET
+396 
-410 ICADYLQTNLC
+410 
-421 RKAEIEARMAAH
+421 
-433 ADEIAKD
+433 
-440 PRRENFHRSAA
+440 
-451 GVSPEAAPFVLRT
+451 
-464 IRAKYGN
+464 
-471 AENYLEKEYGLTPA
+471 
-485 RLMRL
+485 
-490 RRMYLE
+490 

>member
-30 FGNVFLTILISTILL
+30 FGNVFITILISTILL

-205 SYQLLSNDAAI
+205 SYQLLSNETAI

-242 LAGGTNFRELGGY
+242 LAGGTNFLSAWLMTKNTPAANE
-255 EADEGK
+255 EAAK
-261 HVKWGQIWRGIPT
+261 STKWMNYLFPVMSFIFCLNYNAAFAIYWT
-274 CKLTGE
+274 LTSVIMIIVN
-280 ADRAKLDAL
+280 
-289 GLRLILDLRSTEE
+289 LILNKKFPRTEP
-302 ARREPDYVPDGARL
+302 AK
-316 VQICGLC
+316 
-323 AEDGREISFAPD
+323 EDA
-335 DIDALMKGR
+335 
-344 KETPDG
+344 
-350 SFFVQTMYERMLF
+350 
-363 GNKAFKELFRAL
+363 NK
-375 EAGETPI
+375 
-382 LFHCSAGKDRTGVA
+382 
-396 AMLILLALGASDET
+396 
-410 ICADYLQTNLC
+410 
-421 RKAEIEARMAAH
+421 
-433 ADEIAKD
+433 
-440 PRRENFHRSAA
+440 
-451 GVSPEAAPFVLRT
+451 
-464 IRAKYGN
+464 
-471 AENYLEKEYGLTPA
+471 
-485 RLMRL
+485 
-490 RRMYLE
+490 

>member
-45 RALTI
+45 RVLTI

-230 KGYNNGWFVMSI
+230 KGYNNGWFIMSI
-242 LAGGTNFRELGGY
+242 LAGGTNFLSAWLMTKNTPAANE
-255 EADEGK
+255 EAAK
-261 HVKWGQIWRGIPT
+261 STKWMNYLFPVMSFIFCLNYNAAFAIYWT
-274 CKLTGE
+274 LTSVIMIIVN
-280 ADRAKLDAL
+280 
-289 GLRLILDLRSTEE
+289 LILNKKFPRTEP
-302 ARREPDYVPDGARL
+302 AK
-316 VQICGLC
+316 
-323 AEDGREISFAPD
+323 ED
-335 DIDALMKGR
+335 
-344 KETPDG
+344 
-350 SFFVQTMYERMLF
+350 
-363 GNKAFKELFRAL
+363 
-375 EAGETPI
+375 
-382 LFHCSAGKDRTGVA
+382 
-396 AMLILLALGASDET
+396 
-410 ICADYLQTNLC
+410 AD
-421 RKAEIEARMAAH
+421 K
-433 ADEIAKD
+433 
-440 PRRENFHRSAA
+440 
-451 GVSPEAAPFVLRT
+451 
-464 IRAKYGN
+464 
-471 AENYLEKEYGLTPA
+471 
-485 RLMRL
+485 
-490 RRMYLE
+490 

>member
-70 QRLQKKYAND
+70 PRLQKKYAND

-205 SYQLLSNDAAI
+205 SYQLLSNETAI

-230 KGYNNGWFVMSI
+230 KGYNNGWFIMSI
-242 LAGGTNFRELGGY
+242 LAGGTNFLSAWLMTKNTPAANE
-255 EADEGK
+255 EAAK
-261 HVKWGQIWRGIPT
+261 STKWMNYLFPVMSFIFCLNYNAAFAIYWT
-274 CKLTGE
+274 LTSVIMIIVN
-280 ADRAKLDAL
+280 
-289 GLRLILDLRSTEE
+289 LILNKKFPRTEP
-302 ARREPDYVPDGARL
+302 AK
-316 VQICGLC
+316 
-323 AEDGREISFAPD
+323 ED
-335 DIDALMKGR
+335 
-344 KETPDG
+344 
-350 SFFVQTMYERMLF
+350 
-363 GNKAFKELFRAL
+363 
-375 EAGETPI
+375 
-382 LFHCSAGKDRTGVA
+382 
-396 AMLILLALGASDET
+396 
-410 ICADYLQTNLC
+410 AD
-421 RKAEIEARMAAH
+421 K
-433 ADEIAKD
+433 
-440 PRRENFHRSAA
+440 
-451 GVSPEAAPFVLRT
+451 
-464 IRAKYGN
+464 
-471 AENYLEKEYGLTPA
+471 
-485 RLMRL
+485 
-490 RRMYLE
+490 

>member
-9 NWFLEAMRWIYS
+9 NWFLEAMRLIYS

-205 SYQLLSNDAAI
+205 SYQLLSNETAI

-242 LAGGTNFRELGGY
+242 LAGGTNFLSAWLMTKNTPAANE
-255 EADEGK
+255 EAAK
-261 HVKWGQIWRGIPT
+261 STKWMNYLFPVMSFIFCLNYNAAFAIYWT
-274 CKLTGE
+274 LTSVIMIIVN
-280 ADRAKLDAL
+280 
-289 GLRLILDLRSTEE
+289 LILNKKFPRTEP
-302 ARREPDYVPDGARL
+302 AK
-316 VQICGLC
+316 
-323 AEDGREISFAPD
+323 EDA
-335 DIDALMKGR
+335 
-344 KETPDG
+344 
-350 SFFVQTMYERMLF
+350 
-363 GNKAFKELFRAL
+363 NK
-375 EAGETPI
+375 
-382 LFHCSAGKDRTGVA
+382 
-396 AMLILLALGASDET
+396 
-410 ICADYLQTNLC
+410 
-421 RKAEIEARMAAH
+421 
-433 ADEIAKD
+433 
-440 PRRENFHRSAA
+440 
-451 GVSPEAAPFVLRT
+451 
-464 IRAKYGN
+464 
-471 AENYLEKEYGLTPA
+471 
-485 RLMRL
+485 
-490 RRMYLE
+490 

>member
-230 KGYNNGWFVMSI
+230 KGYNNGWFIMSI
-242 LAGGTNFRELGGY
+242 LAGGTNFLS
-255 EADEGK
+255 AWLMTK
-261 HVKWGQIWRGIPT
+261 NTPAAN
-274 CKLTGE
+274 GE
-280 ADRAKLDAL
+280 AAKSTKWMNYLFPVMSFIFCLNYNAAFAIYWTL
-289 GLRLILDLRSTEE
+289 TSVIMIIVNLILNKKFPRTEP
-302 ARREPDYVPDGARL
+302 AK
-316 VQICGLC
+316 
-323 AEDGREISFAPD
+323 ED
-335 DIDALMKGR
+335 
-344 KETPDG
+344 
-350 SFFVQTMYERMLF
+350 
-363 GNKAFKELFRAL
+363 
-375 EAGETPI
+375 
-382 LFHCSAGKDRTGVA
+382 
-396 AMLILLALGASDET
+396 
-410 ICADYLQTNLC
+410 AD
-421 RKAEIEARMAAH
+421 K
-433 ADEIAKD
+433 
-440 PRRENFHRSAA
+440 
-451 GVSPEAAPFVLRT
+451 
-464 IRAKYGN
+464 
-471 AENYLEKEYGLTPA
+471 
-485 RLMRL
+485 
-490 RRMYLE
+490 

>member
-230 KGYNNGWFVMSI
+230 KGYNNGWFIMSI
-242 LAGGTNFRELGGY
+242 LAGGTNFLSAWLMTKNTPAANE
-255 EADEGK
+255 EAAK
-261 HVKWGQIWRGIPT
+261 STKWMNYLFPVMSFIFCLNYNAAFAIYWT
-274 CKLTGE
+274 LTSVIMIIVN
-280 ADRAKLDAL
+280 
-289 GLRLILDLRSTEE
+289 LILNKKF
-302 ARREPDYVPDGARL
+302 P
-316 VQICGLC
+316 
-323 AEDGREISFAPD
+323 
-335 DIDALMKGR
+335 R
-344 KETPDG
+344 KEP
-350 SFFVQTMYERMLF
+350 
-363 GNKAFKELFRAL
+363 AKE
-375 EAGETPI
+375 
-382 LFHCSAGKDRTGVA
+382 D
-396 AMLILLALGASDET
+396 
-410 ICADYLQTNLC
+410 AD
-421 RKAEIEARMAAH
+421 K
-433 ADEIAKD
+433 
-440 PRRENFHRSAA
+440 
-451 GVSPEAAPFVLRT
+451 
-464 IRAKYGN
+464 
-471 AENYLEKEYGLTPA
+471 
-485 RLMRL
+485 
-490 RRMYLE
+490 